1 MVVYSNIGGG
11 KHGYLGLV
19 VIYTAYSLPTNTPF
33 VHQVYLG
40 NLSISIAA
48 TQHTQEE
55 LKRRYNENL

>member
-48 TQHTQEE
+48 TLHAQE
-55 LKRRYNENL
+55 